1 MKKMILIS
9 LFAIIMEG
17 CSSMG
22 KRIGEFTGEKVFS
35 GNAHTSIWKSPF
47 IEINL
52 TYKPT
57 TRRFRV
63 SVTFYTVS
71 TKVIKFNMKTIEI
84 TNKKKTLVLQNQ
96 NEVYYTQKFNRSTGC
111 VSHTS
116 TVEIPLSDEQF
127 VELEEIIMSPESLIR
142 ITNEYGTQFSNK
154 ITDKG
159 GIVKLF
165 KCIK

>member
-1 MKKMILIS
+1 MKDMILIS
-9 LFAIIMEG
+9 LLAIIMEG
-17 CSSMG
+17 CSSMLE
-22 KRIGEFTGEKVFS
+22 RVDESTGEKIFS
-35 GNAHTSIWKSPF
+35 GNGHTSIWKSPF

-57 TRRFRV
+57 ARRFRI
-63 SVTFYTVS
+63 SVIFYTVS
-71 TKVIKFNMKTIEI
+71 TKVIKFDMKTIEL

-96 NEVYYTQKFNRSTGC
+96 NEVCYTQKFKRSTGC

-116 TVEIPLSDEQF
+116 TVEIPLADKQF
-127 VELEEIIMSPESLIR
+127 VELEEIIMSPKSLIK
-142 ITNEYGTQFSNK
+142 ITNEYGNQFSNK

>member
-1 MKKMILIS
+1 ML
-9 LFAIIMEG
+9 E
-17 CSSMG
+17 
-22 KRIGEFTGEKVFS
+22 RIDESTGEKIFS

-52 TYKPT
+52 TYKLT
-57 TRRFRV
+57 ARRFKI
-63 SVTFYTVS
+63 SVIFYTVS
-71 TKVIKFNMKTIEI
+71 TKVIKFDMKTIEI
-84 TNKKKTLVLQNQ
+84 TNKKKSLVLQNQ
-96 NEVYYTQKFNRSTGC
+96 NEVCYTQKFKRSTGC
-111 VSHTS
+111 VSHVS
-116 TVEIPLSDEQF
+116 SVEISLADEQF
-127 VELEEIIMSPESLIR
+127 VELKEIIMSPKSLIR